1 MGKPRERLGTE
12 REGMADPETRPEG
25 DSSARASAAHV
36 FGVRPRELSPKVR
49 ARVLREALAA
59 WYAEGYISAEQRDL
73 LLARTEVSA
82 PPFPADLSEDLAGG
96 GWLDRGVAVL
106 VYLGAVVLAAGL
118 LVFFASN
125 WIEFGRVAK
134 VASLFVL
141 TVFFYL
147 AGFEL
152 TQEGRWRFPTLGL
165 ALVFLGCVMFAVDL
179 MLLALIYDLTT
190 RHVWSLLLCWVTW
203 LGIAYL
209 LRSRVILFLGLIG
222 LVCWFGAEVGY
233 RWGAYWIH
241 WGRPV
246 HFIGLGTLLL
256 AMAGIHAWR
265 AQRGFAQVYA
275 VAGLVLIY
283 LSTLALSMVDVQ
295 RAFGAVDWQAPR
307 AVWWMLYAPYPLA
320 AIALGVLHRRWPRM
334 RLTDPPALVALLL
347 FALLAWVP
355 AVAMASGGREVWF
368 VLAITVLTSAGLYLG
383 IAWKSR
389 VFLNTSLFFFTL
401 NAYTRFYEYGWDAM
415 PKSLFFIIAGA
426 TAIAGGIYV

>member
-1 MGKPRERLGTE
+1 
-12 REGMADPETRPEG
+12 
-25 DSSARASAAHV
+25 V
-36 FGVRPRELSPKVR
+36 N
-49 ARVLREALAA
+49 
-59 WYAEGYISAEQRDL
+59 
-73 LLARTEVSA
+73 
-82 PPFPADLSEDLAGG
+82 
-96 GWLDRGVAVL
+96 
-106 VYLGAVVLAAGL
+106 LGAVALAAGL

-125 WIEFGRVAK
+125 WIEFGRLAK

-190 RHVWSLLLCWVTW
+190 RHVWSLLLCWVAW

-241 WGRPV
+241 WGRPA
-246 HFIGLGTLLL
+246 HFIGLGALLL
-256 AMAGIHAWR
+256 AVAGIHAWR

-275 VAGLVLIY
+275 VAGLTLIY

-295 RAFGAVDWQAPR
+295 RAFGAVDWQTPR

-320 AIALGVLHRRWPRM
+320 AIVLGVLHRRWPRM

-347 FALLAWVP
+347 FVLLAWVP
-355 AVAMASGGREVWF
+355 TAALASGGREVWF
-368 VLAITVLTSAGLYLG
+368 AIALTLLTSAGLYLG

-389 VFLNTSLFFFTL
+389 AFLNTSLFFFTL

-415 PKSLFFIIAGA
+415 PKSLFFIVAGA
-426 TAIAGGIYV
+426 TAIAGGIYVERLRRRIVRRFAGVAV